1 MLDATY
7 VREVSREDR
16 HRPTYYGGYSA
27 RFEAAP
33 KQKAPDPPLFVAVEY
48 HYFFFRIS
56 IFSLDK
62 PTGIIL

>member
-27 RFEAAP
+27 RFEADP
-33 KQKAPDPPLFVAVEY
+33 KTEGSRPSALRGRRISL
-48 HYFFFRIS
+48 FFFRIS

>member
-48 HYFFFRIS
+48 HYFYLEYPYFLLTSPLESF
-56 IFSLDK
+56 
-62 PTGIIL
+62 